1 VRTSVHKDNG
11 ELDASYSSWLALA
24 GSPLREFMAP
34 LHSANSVPSSEETA
48 SKGEH
53 INLRI
58 AAPDKRAIEAKAKRA
73 GLSVAD
79 YMRRTAL
86 GKTIV
91 ERVPPELRKQL
102 VAAGNNFQQ
111 LARLANS
118 GKLPGAGIEALNELV
133 NRLLQTLR

>member
-1 VRTSVHKDNG
+1 MEPLLSSDPAPSG
-11 ELDASYSSWLALA
+11 E
-24 GSPLREFMAP
+24 EK
-34 LHSANSVPSSEETA
+34 A
-48 SKGEH
+48 SKEEH
-53 INLRI
+53 INMRI
-58 AAPDKRAIEAKAKRA
+58 SGTDKRTIEAKAKRA

-79 YMRRTAL
+79 YVRRAAL

-102 VAAGNNFQQ
+102 GAAGNNLNQ
-111 LARLANS
+111 LARLAIS

>member
-1 VRTSVHKDNG
+1 ME
-11 ELDASYSSWLALA
+11 ELPLIAAASKEA
-24 GSPLREFMAP
+24 
-34 LHSANSVPSSEETA
+34 TA
-48 SKGEH
+48 SAKEER
-53 INLRI
+53 IELRVSTT
-58 AAPDKRAIEAKAKRA
+58 DKRAIAAKAKHA

-79 YMRRTAL
+79 YMRRAAL

-102 VAAGNNFQQ
+102 GSAGNNLNQ

>member
-1 VRTSVHKDNG
+1 MEELLPPTLVPEEADAAAKEERIGLRLSV
-11 ELDASYSSWLALA
+11 
-24 GSPLREFMAP
+24 
-34 LHSANSVPSSEETA
+34 T
-48 SKGEH
+48 
-53 INLRI
+53 
-58 AAPDKRAIEAKAKRA
+58 DKRAIAAKAKRA
-73 GLSVAD
+73 GLSVGD
-79 YMRRTAL
+79 YMRRAAL

-102 VAAGNNFQQ
+102 GAAGNNLNQ